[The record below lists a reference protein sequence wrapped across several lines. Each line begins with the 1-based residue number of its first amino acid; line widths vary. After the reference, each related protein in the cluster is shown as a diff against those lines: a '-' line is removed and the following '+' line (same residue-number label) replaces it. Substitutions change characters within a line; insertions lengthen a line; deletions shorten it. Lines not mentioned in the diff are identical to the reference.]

1 MKKKLLLLAT
11 CLFPVLMAN
20 AESSD
25 IIINE
30 ENFPDKNFRAVLMSQ
45 SYGKDGIIT
54 KEEIKNHLSNTVL

>member
-1 MKKKLLLLAT
+1 MM
-11 CLFPVLMAN
+11 LFPLMAN

-30 ENFPDKNFRAVLMSQ
+30 ENFPDENFRAYLMRQ

-54 KEEIKNHLSNTVL
+54 KEEIKNIFRIIAVR